1 MYKLPLASMATPFGE
16 LNLALVAGPLSPLNP
31 KKPLPA
37 RVRIMVSIAA
47 FSPKRTADADGE
59 IKPTI
64 RPKHTA
70 TNETMHPFAI
80 TRTSQLFLHLVF
92 MLNAFSKKKIN
103 ES

>member
-1 MYKLPLASMATPFGE
+1 MATPFGE

-47 FSPKRTADADGE
+47 FSPRCTAEADGE

-64 RPKHTA
+64 KPHTA
-70 TNETMHPFAI
+70 TNETMQPFPI
-80 TRTSQLFLHLVF
+80 TRTSQLFLHRVF
-92 MLNAFSKKKIN
+92 MLNAFSK
-103 ES
+103 